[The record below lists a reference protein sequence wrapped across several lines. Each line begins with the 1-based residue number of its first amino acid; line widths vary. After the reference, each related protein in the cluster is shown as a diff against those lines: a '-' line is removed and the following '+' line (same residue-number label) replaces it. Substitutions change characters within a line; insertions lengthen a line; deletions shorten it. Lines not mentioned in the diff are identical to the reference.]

1 MESNKKDH
9 DDEVNEEEEEKNLMA
24 QIEEIKDEIKRTGV
38 SDPTEYIERELA
50 GLKLDAEQ
58 REMLK

>member
-24 QIEEIKDEIKRTGV
+24 QIEEIKDEIRRTGV